1 MKRRENIDK
10 FISEYASI
18 DALDRELN
26 RAITSMVSNYLPQVL
41 GTTAPVGQQ
50 DTRAGYT
57 SAQESVIPQTPT
69 GTGIGTALAT
79 SLGGFALNQ
88 LGAEIAFRRQNKFYN
103 EHLSMQAK
111 AQEYAQAGLNPMALA
126 GNAGAGATSAPQVAQ
141 AGAPDMSNILGTLL
155 DYKTKQRELDIREAE
170 TTSRISLNTATIGK
184 IFADTDNVSVD
195 TYLKRTYGDAK
206 EAGAVA
212 NLLKD
217 LGVKDATITKTQAET
232 AVKWLESEW
241 LPLLNAANIKQ
252 MSASATASLAK
263 AAIDNYTL
271 NYMKTHDGM
280 TPPSGEIA
288 AIVTTLMNSFQGGS
302 ATGGLVD
309 TLGNPLSPNSP
320 IGGTIEGLKKLFGK
334 K

>member
-41 GTTAPVGQQ
+41 GTTAPAGQQ

-57 SAQESVIPQTPT
+57 SAQEPVISQTPT
-69 GTGIGTALAT
+69 GSGIGTALAT

-126 GNAGAGATSAPQVAQ
+126 GAGAGATSAPQVA
-141 AGAPDMSNILGTLL
+141 AASAPDMSNILGTLL

-232 AVKWLESEW
+232 AVKWLEAEW

-271 NYMKTHDGM
+271 TYMKTHDGM

-302 ATGGLVD
+302 ATGGLID
-309 TLGNPLSPNSP
+309 TLGNPFSSNSP
-320 IGGTIEGLKKLFGK
+320 IGGTIEGLKQLFGK
-334 K
+334 RK

>member
-1 MKRRENIDK
+1 MRRRENIDN
-10 FISEYASI
+10 FISEYANI

-41 GTTAPVGQQ
+41 QPSVPQAQ

-57 SAQESVIPQTPT
+57 SAQQATIPQTPV
-69 GTGIGTALAT
+69 GTGLGTALGT

-111 AQEYAQAGLNPMALA
+111 AQEYAQAGLNPMSLA
-126 GNAGAGATSAPQVAQ
+126 GAGAGATSAPQVPQ
-141 AGAPDMSNILGTLL
+141 ATAPDMSSILGTLL

-170 TTSRISLNTATIGK
+170 TTSRINLNTASIGK

-195 TYLKRTYGDAK
+195 TYLKRTYGSMK
-206 EAGAVA
+206 EAATVA

-217 LGVKDATITKTQAET
+217 LGVKDATITKTDAET
-232 AVKWLESEW
+232 AVKWLEADW

-252 MSASATASLAK
+252 MSASASASLAK

-271 NYMKTHDGM
+271 TYMKNHDGM
-280 TPPSGEIA
+280 NPPSGEIA
-288 AIVTTLMNSFQGGS
+288 AIVTTLMNATSKGS
-302 ATGGLVD
+302 ETGGLLD
-309 TLGNPLSPNSP
+309 TLGNPLSENSP
-320 IGGTIEGLKKLFGK
+320 FGGTFVALKKLFSK